1 MKNQK
6 QTSKLAAFAKEA
18 IDTKQ
23 MKQVQGGQWHFWN
36 WLGGGVGATG
46 GIA

>member
-23 MKQVQGGQWHFWN
+23 MKQVQGGGFWD
-36 WLGGGVGATG
+36 WLGGGSG
-46 GIA
+46 GFGGKA

>member
-18 IDTKQ
+18 IDKKQ
-23 MKQVQGGQWHFWN
+23 MKQVQGGGFWD
-36 WLGGGVGATG
+36 WLGGGWGGTG
-46 GIA
+46 GKA

>member
-23 MKQVQGGQWHFWN
+23 MKQVQGGYSFWS

-46 GIA
+46 TIA